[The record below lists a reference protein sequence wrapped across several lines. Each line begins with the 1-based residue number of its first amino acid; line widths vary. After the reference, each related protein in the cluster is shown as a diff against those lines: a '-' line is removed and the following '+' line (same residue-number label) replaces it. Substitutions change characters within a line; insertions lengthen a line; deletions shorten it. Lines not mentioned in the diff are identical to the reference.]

1 MGVLAALLAAGGQ
14 VEAAAAQRWL
24 RTVDCER
31 ALLGGLETR
40 SAVPVLSS
48 SSDEETMT
56 KKKQGE
62 EALSQ
67 MGFEQVDRNRWRLRS
82 PALPTPESESERTQ
96 GGTKRCAESLQQ
108 AAVSVDLDCK
118 RHRGEDVDTEC
129 WRGSTESLYDA
140 EGTSCSPQF
149 VGVVWN
155 EETTFWE
162 TVPPPSL
169 RWIEAAGRDESSC

>member
-1 MGVLAALLAAGGQ
+1 MTMEPIAHPEKQHEHATPTQSEANVGVLAALLAAGGQ

-82 PALPTPESESERTQ
+82 PALPTPESESERPPTQ
-96 GGTKRCAESLQQ
+96 
-108 AAVSVDLDCK
+108 
-118 RHRGEDVDTEC
+118 
-129 WRGSTESLYDA
+129 
-140 EGTSCSPQF
+140 
-149 VGVVWN
+149 
-155 EETTFWE
+155 
-162 TVPPPSL
+162 
-169 RWIEAAGRDESSC
+169 